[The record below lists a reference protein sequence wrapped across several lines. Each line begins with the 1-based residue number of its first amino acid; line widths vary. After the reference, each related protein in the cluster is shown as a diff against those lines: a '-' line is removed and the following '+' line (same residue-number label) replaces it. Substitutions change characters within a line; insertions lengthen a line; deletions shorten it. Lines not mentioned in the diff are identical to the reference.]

1 MHFKNWNR
9 FSSKTPECVCLFV
22 CVSNAIA
29 WSGMNKNGWMWYG
42 WMQNF
47 PVVCNVKSPIGFGS
61 GNGYFYLKNCFF
73 LLNLCF
79 QCYNYKKSKKSMMIY
94 IWLDAEFSGGVQR
107 IGFVWIWWDNWV
119 IIFIRSDLP
128 LAFLLSHP
136 RMLFL
141 CGENGLFIPSVS
153 ERRESQGMPG
163 WPSG

>member
-1 MHFKNWNR
+1 MCL
-9 FSSKTPECVCLFV
+9 SVCLFV

-79 QCYNYKKSKKSMMIY
+79 QCYNFKKGKKSMMIY

-119 IIFIRSDLP
+119 IIFIRSDL
-128 LAFLLSHP
+128 AFSIFALSPPHAISLWGEWALYSECLWKERVTGHAWMAEWVA
-136 RMLFL
+136 RMTL
-141 CGENGLFIPSVS
+141 
-153 ERRESQGMPG
+153 
-163 WPSG
+163 W